1 MSIELSA
8 GWWLTT
14 HGGVELLRW
23 SNDAELWVTDDGLGW
38 FGASGQGF
46 GNRIGTTLAQK
57 LEMPA
62 CIVQG
67 TEAGYVIIVRLPDAK
82 RLTHDMREA
91 WAQEVLRAGLQ
102 MYRQEQE
109 QC

>member
-57 LEMPA
+57 LELPT

-67 TEAGYVIIVRLPDAK
+67 TEADYVIIIKLPDAK
-82 RLTHDMREA
+82 QLTHAMREA
-91 WAQEVLRAGLQ
+91 WAMEVLRAGMGL
-102 MYRQEQE
+102 YRQEQE
-109 QC
+109 Q